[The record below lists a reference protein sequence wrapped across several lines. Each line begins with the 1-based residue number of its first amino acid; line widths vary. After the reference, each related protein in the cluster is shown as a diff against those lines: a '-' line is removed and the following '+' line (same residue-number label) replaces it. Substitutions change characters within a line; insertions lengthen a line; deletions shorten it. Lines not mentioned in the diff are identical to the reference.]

1 MFIVLTYSR
10 CFILAYIVTS
20 ARIFKASVS
29 LALSVWG
36 RSIFSKTLWKH
47 KTKQK
52 KIAIRCCYLLTRQL
66 FT

>member
-1 MFIVLTYSR
+1 MENTIITAEKQIIKL
-10 CFILAYIVTS
+10 L
-20 ARIFKASVS
+20 FKASVS

-36 RSIFSKTLWKH
+36 RSIFSKTLWKR

>member
-29 LALSVWG
+29 LALLVGEEVFFQRLCGSRKQNKRKLQFAVV
-36 RSIFSKTLWKH
+36 IF
-47 KTKQK
+47 
-52 KIAIRCCYLLTRQL
+52 
-66 FT
+66 